1 MIKKLILAVALM
13 LPMSMLAQKFGVVEL
28 ESVFTAMPEYTA
40 MQTQLTDTQRQYE
53 EEFGRLQEEV
63 TRLITEYQT
72 IADDANTPQSI
83 KERRIQEIQERDQRV
98 NQFRNTASQDLQRL
112 QEQLAAPIQQ
122 RITDAIQAV
131 GTEGGYTFIYP
142 KEPAMLLYIG
152 SDVTDVTPAVR
163 AKLGI

>member
-1 MIKKLILAVALM
+1 MIKKLILAVALL
-13 LPMSMLAQKFGVVEL
+13 LPMSMLAQKFGVVDL

-152 SDVTDVTPAVR
+152 TDVTDVTPAVR
-163 AKLGI
+163 TKLGI